1 MSHAN
6 KPASIFILTVLIILP
21 LFFSVLIA
29 SAQTYYRGYN
39 HYTFMEEKGEV
50 RVWEVQRIDVV
61 YNGAPTNGITI
72 NPYYNLNLT
81 NTPYFHVYL
90 TANHTYNEQIYIIA
104 PTYPTHYCTLTYPLN
119 GDEILVKIEGY
130 SDYGA
135 IFSTIDG
142 IWITYAGSPYSF
154 RSDIKYQV
162 FNGSILLYEGLHYP
176 DIDDFISQDM
186 NVYLWVLLVIVG
198 LALAGY
204 ISKFAVL
211 NIVSIMVWIWTV
223 FNYTVYTNS
232 DYSLLYVI
240 ISLLA
245 LGLNSGAVLEYEI

>member
-21 LFFSVLIA
+21 LFSSVPIA
-29 SAQTYYRGYN
+29 SAQTYYGGYN

-61 YNGAPTNGITI
+61 YNGAPTNGIGI
-72 NPYYNLNLT
+72 NPYYNLDLT
-81 NTPYFHVYL
+81 NTPYLHVYL
-90 TANHTYNEQIYIIA
+90 TANHTFAETAHILA
-104 PTYPTHYCTLTYPLN
+104 PSYPSHYLTLIFPVN
-119 GDEILVKIEGY
+119 GDEILVKIENY
-130 SDYGA
+130 FDYGA
-135 IFSTIDG
+135 IFSTIG
-142 IWITYAGSPYSF
+142 GVWITYTGSPYSF

-186 NVYLWVLLVIVG
+186 NIYLWVLLAIVG

-245 LGLNSGAVLEYEI
+245 LGLNIGAILEYEI